1 MGAKSEWE
9 GNGMAEP
16 KLLLEGIKVV
26 DMGTWIAGPVSA
38 TIMSDFGAEVIKI
51 ENPSGGDM
59 YRQLAWG
66 PTSPTAD
73 VNYGWIVDNR
83 NKKGVALNLK
93 TKEALEIL
101 YKLVSEAD
109 VVVTNQP
116 PDVRRR
122 LKTTYEDLKKLN
134 PKIIYASVNGYGEK
148 GPEADRRAF
157 DTTAYW
163 HRSGLMD
170 LVRPGDKPPS
180 MSLPGMGDHP
190 TAMSLFAVIVLALY
204 RRAMTGE
211 GSKVRTSL
219 MGNGMWS
226 NAFFLQA
233 MLCGATYNHRPS
245 RENARNPFANQYE
258 TKDGRWFSF
267 ARMETDD
274 PWRSLCTAIDRTDIA
289 EDERFQEMEGR
300 LEHSREIIGIFD
312 DAFAKRDWADWMPIL
327 EENGIGYTAVA
338 RAEDIVDDEQALL
351 GGHFLPMEDARANTD
366 RIIDSPIWF
375 DDMEK
380 KKPELA
386 PGIGEHT
393 DEVLL
398 AYGFSEADLKRF
410 KSVGAIPE
418 GPIDERGSVPI
429 ELQ

>member
-1 MGAKSEWE
+1 
-9 GNGMAEP
+9 MAEP
-16 KLLLEGIKVV
+16 KMLLEGIKVV
-26 DMGTWIAGPVSA
+26 DMGTWIAGPVST
-38 TIMSDFGAEVIKI
+38 TIMSDFGAEVIKV
-51 ENPSGGDM
+51 ENPGGGDM

-93 TKEALEIL
+93 TDEAKEIL

-116 PDVRRR
+116 PDVRER

-134 PKIIYASVNGYGEK
+134 PKLIYASINGYGEK

-190 TAMSLFAVIVLALY
+190 TAMSLFAGIVLALY
-204 RRAMTGE
+204 RREITGE

-233 MLCGATYNHRPS
+233 MLCGATYDHRAS
-245 RENARNPFANQYE
+245 RENARNPYANQYCA
-258 TKDGRWFSF
+258 KDGRWFSF
-267 ARMETDD
+267 ARMETDEPLRTMCELFGKAEIADD
-274 PWRSLCTAIDRTDIA
+274 PRFADMESIMANAGSLIQILDEGFA
-289 EDERFQEMEGR
+289 EKTWAEWKPLFDE
-300 LEHSREIIGIFD
+300 H
-312 DAFAKRDWADWMPIL
+312 
-327 EENGIGYTAVA
+327 GIGYTAVA
-338 RAEDIVDDEQALL
+338 RAEDIVDDEQARI
-351 GGHFLPMEDARANTD
+351 GGHFLPMKDERAHTD
-366 RIIDSPIWF
+366 RIIDSPIWIQGV
-375 DDMEK
+375 DK
-380 KKPELA
+380 KEPTLA

-393 DEVLL
+393 DDVLL
-398 AYGFSEADLKRF
+398 ANGFSKDDIARF
-410 KSVGAIPE
+410 KTAGAIPE
-418 GPIDERGSVPI
+418 GQIDERGSVPI

>member
-1 MGAKSEWE
+1 MSK
-9 GNGMAEP
+9 P
-16 KLLLEGIKVV
+16 KLLLEGIKVI
-26 DMGTWIAGPVSA
+26 DMGTWIAGPVST
-38 TIMSDFGAEVIKI
+38 TIMSDFGAEVIKV
-51 ENPSGGDM
+51 ENPNGGDQ

-66 PTSPTAD
+66 PTSPQAD

-83 NKKGVALNLK
+83 NKKGVGLNLK
-93 TKEALEIL
+93 TDEAKEIL
-101 YKLVSEAD
+101 YKLIEGAD

-116 PDVRRR
+116 PDVRER

-134 PKIIYASVNGYGEK
+134 PKIIYASINGYGEE
-148 GPEADRRAF
+148 GEEANDRAF

-170 LVRPGDKPPS
+170 LVRPGDRPPA

-190 TAMSLFAVIVLALY
+190 TAMSLFAAIILALY
-204 RRAMTGE
+204 RREITGE

-233 MLCGATYNHRPS
+233 MLCGATYEHRPS
-245 RENARNPFANQYE
+245 RENARNPYANQYCA
-258 TKDGRWFSF
+258 KDDRWFSF
-267 ARMETDD
+267 AKMTAEE
-274 PWRSLCTAIDRTDIA
+274 PFKAICTAIGRPELVDDPRFDGQEKIF
-289 EDERFQEMEGR
+289 ENSIELIKILDEGFGQ
-300 LEHSREIIGIFD
+300 
-312 DAFAKRDWADWMPIL
+312 KDWADWVPIFKEL
-327 EENGIGYTAVA
+327 GIGYTPVA
-338 RAEDIVDDEQALL
+338 RAEDMVTDKQAVA
-351 GGHFLPMEDARANTD
+351 GGHFLPMDDPRANTD

-380 KKPELA
+380 KRPTLA

-398 AYGFSEADLKRF
+398 AHGFSEDDITRF
-410 KSVGAIPE
+410 KAVGAIPE
-418 GPIDERGSVPI
+418 GPIDERGTVPI